1 MIKSRRLFC
10 FIISTLLLCCLFNT
24 FTDDVKSETTTPLEG
39 NATELSL
46 AALFSDH
53 VVLQRDKPI
62 KIWGWSNVGGR
73 VVVSLGGNS
82 ESAVSDATGKWMLT
96 LPAMP
101 AGGPHELIV
110 RGAETITVRDV
121 LIGEVWVCSGQSNM
135 SYNMSR
141 FPNCAAEVPQMKY
154 PMIREFKTFRVSAPT
169 PQADVLG
176 AWAVCS
182 PDTAAR
188 FSATALYYAVE
199 LYKALGVPIGLLN
212 SSVGAT
218 TVETWTDTETLNA
231 DLDQESREKKQAE
244 AAASAAASAESLATY
259 AKDVKK
265 FLSKVGANPSVIIG
279 DTEDAFINP
288 DLADPA
294 WTPTKVP
301 TECDSG
307 VTWFAREVV
316 LPKEMVGKE
325 LTLNLGTVNK
335 EEITFWNGVR
345 VGEQLF
351 YDKGSVHTIPAKL
364 VKAKNI
370 LSVRCT
376 GYRGG
381 GISGGQSLSVAGGQ
395 PLSIAGEGWKQ
406 QTYAIEPQYPKVG
419 GGVSTLYNGM
429 IAPLIPY
436 TIRGAIW
443 YQGEQN
449 TGNAYAYRKLFPDMI
464 KGWRKNWGQGDFPFY
479 FCQLANYHPKQCAV
493 AVKHSWPLL
502 REAQAMALSL
512 PNTGMACLID
522 IGKLGTYERDIHPAN
537 NRDQGK
543 RLALIARDKTYGE
556 DIVSSGPMYDSM
568 TIKDDK
574 IIVKFKSVGSGLL
587 RAGITGWYD
596 HTIIPLP
603 THPPGLAISGF
614 TIAGADGDF
623 RMADARIVGKDS
635 VEVWHPRVPEPKY
648 VRFAWH
654 ANPLHNLYNM
664 EKLPAVPFRTDDF
677 DLLKETGKGKK

>member
-1 MIKSRRLFC
+1 MRK
-10 FIISTLLLCCLFNT
+10 TLLLPQVALWVLLATGVAAGEVRLGSLFQ
-24 FTDDVKSETTTPLEG
+24 
-39 NATELSL
+39 
-46 AALFSDH
+46 DH
-53 VVLQRDKPI
+53 MVLQRDKPI
-62 KIWGWSNVGGR
+62 KIWGWS
-73 VVVSLGGNS
+73 
-82 ESAVSDATGKWMLT
+82 DAGAGVTVTFAGQTRTAAAGEDGKWTVT
-96 LPAMP
+96 LDPVKASSQ
-101 AGGPHELIV
+101 GRELRVSALGTRRASRDI
-110 RGAETITVRDV
+110 IIRDV
-121 LIGEVWVCSGQSNM
+121 LVGEVWVCSGQSNM
-135 SYNMSR
+135 SYCMSR
-141 FPNCAAEVPQMKY
+141 FGNCARDVPRMKY

-169 PQADVLG
+169 PQADALG
-176 AWAVCS
+176 AWAACS

-188 FSATALYYAVE
+188 FSATALYYAIE
-199 LYKALGVPIGLLN
+199 LHQALGVPIGLLN

-218 TVETWTDTETLNA
+218 KVETWTDTETLNA
-231 DLDQESREKKQAE
+231 DLDHESREKKQAE
-244 AAASAAASAESLATY
+244 AAAAAAASAERLATY

-265 FLSKVGANPSVIIG
+265 FLSKVGVNPSVIIG

-288 DLADPA
+288 DLADAA

-301 TECDSG
+301 TKCDSG
-307 VTWFAREVV
+307 VTWFAREVA

-325 LTLNLGTVNK
+325 LALNLGTVNK

-351 YDKGSVHTIPAKL
+351 YYEGSVHTIPAKL

-370 LSVRCT
+370 LTVRCT

-381 GISGGQSLSVAGGQ
+381 GISGGQSLSVAGGK

-406 QTYAIEPQYPKVG
+406 QTYATEPKRPRVVG
-419 GGVSTLYNGM
+419 GNLYNGM
-429 IAPLIPY
+429 IHPLIPY

-449 TGNAYAYRKLFPDMI
+449 TGTAIAYRKRFPDMI

-479 FCQLANYHPKQCAV
+479 FCQLANYHPKQNAV
-493 AVKHSWPLL
+493 ATNHGWPLL
-502 REAQAMALSL
+502 REAQTMALSL

-522 IGKLGTYERDIHPAN
+522 VGKLGTYERDIHPAN

-543 RLALIARDKTYGE
+543 RLALIARDKLYGE
-556 DIVSSGPMYDSM
+556 DIVSSGPMYESM
-568 TIKDDK
+568 SIKDDR
-574 IIVKFKSVGSGLL
+574 ITVKFKLTGSGLL

-603 THPPGLAISGF
+603 THPRGLAIHGF

-623 RMADARIVGKDS
+623 RMAYARITGKDT
-635 VEVWHPRVPEPKY
+635 VEVWHDKVPEPVH

-654 ANPLHNLYNM
+654 RNPLHNLYNM
-664 EKLPAVPFRTDDF
+664 EKLPASPFRTD
-677 DLLKETGKGKK
+677 KGEPAGMKKRQ

>member
-1 MIKSRRLFC
+1 MSKP
-10 FIISTLLLCCLFNT
+10 LLLCHITLL
-24 FTDDVKSETTTPLEG
+24 VL
-39 NATELSL
+39 L
-46 AALFSDH
+46 AAGIAAGEVRLGSLFQDH
-53 VVLQRDKPI
+53 MVLQRDKPI
-62 KIWGWSNVGGR
+62 NIWGWS
-73 VVVSLGGNS
+73 
-82 ESAVSDATGKWMLT
+82 DAGDKVTVAFAGQTGTATAGKDGKWMVT
-96 LPAMP
+96 LAPVKALSE
-101 AGGPHELIV
+101 GRELRV
-110 RGAETITVRDV
+110 SALGARGARGDIVIRDV
-121 LIGEVWVCSGQSNM
+121 LVGEVWVCSGQSNM
-135 SYNMSR
+135 SYCMSR
-141 FPNCAAEVPQMKY
+141 FGNCARDVPRMKY
-154 PMIREFKTFRVSAPT
+154 SMIREFKTFRVSAST
-169 PQADVLG
+169 PQADALG

-182 PDTAAR
+182 PGTAAR

-199 LYKALGVPIGLLN
+199 LHKALGVPIGLLN
-212 SSVGAT
+212 SSVGGT
-218 TVETWTDTETLNA
+218 KVQTWTDTETLNA
-231 DLDQESREKKQAE
+231 DLDQESRERKQAE
-244 AAASAAASAESLATY
+244 AAAAAAASAEMLATY

-265 FLSKVGANPSVIIG
+265 FLSKVGVNPSVIIG

-301 TECDSG
+301 TKCDTG

-316 LPKEMVGKE
+316 LPKQMVGKE

-345 VGEQLF
+345 VGSQLF
-351 YDKGSVHTIPAKL
+351 YYKGSVHAIPAKL
-364 VKAKNI
+364 VKAKNV

-395 PLSIAGEGWKQ
+395 PLPIAGEGWKK
-406 QTYAIEPQYPKVG
+406 QTYAIEPKYPRGVG
-419 GGVSTLYNGM
+419 GNLYNGM

-449 TGNAYAYRKLFPDMI
+449 TGNAYAYRKQFPDMI
-464 KGWRKNWGQGDFPFY
+464 KGWREKWGQGDFPFY
-479 FCQLANYHPKQCAV
+479 FCQLANYHPKQNTV
-493 AVKHSWPLL
+493 AIKHGWPLL
-502 REAQAMALSL
+502 REAQAMALSV

-537 NRDQGK
+537 NQDQGK
-543 RLALIARDKTYGE
+543 RLALIARDKIYGE

-568 TIKDDK
+568 TVKGDK

-603 THPPGLAISGF
+603 THPRGLAIHGF

-623 RMADARIVGKDS
+623 RMAYARITGKDT
-635 VEVWHPRVPEPKY
+635 VEVWHEKVPGPKH

-654 ANPLHNLYNM
+654 RNPLHNLYNM
-664 EKLPAVPFRTDDF
+664 EKLPAVPFRTDKI
-677 DLLKETGKGKK
+677 DLAGLKNRK